1 MFIIYVVF
9 ICVKSNRIT
18 ISSQLHVNKPDKRP
32 EDSARTLIL
41 YFIPLVFFY
50 IAIVGAESTYYT
62 NIFSY
67 ATCVANLSPS
77 DSAVLNALFF
87 AGFGLGRASG
97 IFLTKFIKPALY
109 IMIDSAGV
117 LAVSI
122 LLVIYNDK
130 QKMLWVMGLK
140 FHR

>member
-1 MFIIYVVF
+1 M
-9 ICVKSNRIT
+9 
-18 ISSQLHVNKPDKRP
+18 
-32 EDSARTLIL
+32 
-41 YFIPLVFFY
+41 
-50 IAIVGAESTYYT
+50 GAESTYYT

-67 ATCVANLSPS
+67 ATCVANLPPS

-97 IFLTKFIKPALY
+97 IFLTKFVKPAIY
-109 IMIDSAGV
+109 IMTDSAGV

-130 QKMLWVMGLK
+130 QKMLWVMGLNSFRNATLHK
-140 FHR
+140 FYTYTFSIYQKGNDVYVWSVYCDVLLLWRQLHTLVNQRLE